1 MCVTKVFTEVEV
13 ASLVFRLEETSPG
26 LGVNISPVL
35 HQQLNILLT
44 ASLYGNVQRR
54 LA

>member
-1 MCVTKVFTEVEV
+1 MCKTKVFTEIEV
-13 ASLVFRLEETSPG
+13 APLVSGLEETSPG
-26 LGVNISPVL
+26 LGVNISPIL

-44 ASLYGNVQRR
+44 ASLYGDVECR